1 MILYE
6 DYRKI
11 SGALSVQTLGNCRIY
26 KSYSTI
32 VAIKTETDFFVT
44 DRKYSVTTSRHMS
57 IIHRQE
63 KYISSTEKTPD
74 ELNRMEYTIR
84 IDFDNQL
91 GKRFLETEDF
101 GGYSAQQLITHT
113 CERLLNRKCL
123 SIRKIAKQESY
134 GDTKISRI
142 FFNTWENGITHINVH
157 NKEIFK
163 GTRFLGY
170 FGS

>member
-44 DRKYSVTTSRHMS
+44 DRKYSVTTGRHMS

-63 KYISSTEKTPD
+63 KYTSSTQKSEG
-74 ELNRMEYTIR
+74 ELAQINYMISINWDSE
-84 IDFDNQL
+84 L
-91 GKRFLETEDF
+91 GRKILEQEDL
-101 GGYSAQQLITHT
+101 GGYSFNQIVTGK
-113 CERLLNRKCL
+113 CERLTQRDLILK
-123 SIRKIAKQESY
+123 KIAGGPVQFPHYFELTFRDLDSERNILIRV
-134 GDTKISRI
+134 D
-142 FFNTWENGITHINVH
+142 H
-157 NKEIFK
+157 
-163 GTRFLGY
+163 GTICHGRKVLGT
-170 FGS
+170 F